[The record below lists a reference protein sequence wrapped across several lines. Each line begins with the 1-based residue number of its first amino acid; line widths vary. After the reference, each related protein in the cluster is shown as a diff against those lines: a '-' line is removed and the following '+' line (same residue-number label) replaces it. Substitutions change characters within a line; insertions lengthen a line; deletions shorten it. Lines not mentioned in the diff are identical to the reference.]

1 MSASKPRDRVRQTS
15 YEVLTDKLR
24 EEIVSGRLP
33 AGARLAI
40 EDIADRYTVSTMPV
54 RQALQ
59 RLQGEGI
66 IELLP
71 HKGAR
76 VVRPDLEF
84 VANVYDLRG
93 AVEGLL
99 ARKCLPRI
107 TNAAM
112 QRLDELHS
120 EFVTVVDKGDAD
132 RAFAVNREFHRL
144 IYVHAANPMALEIF
158 DRYVGLLGALRNRY
172 GINQQHLR
180 ERVGRVADTLATLHQ
195 KDAERLGFLAEHH
208 CELSKIELLELME
221 QDQGGDA

>member
-1 MSASKPRDRVRQTS
+1 MLASKPRDRVRQTS

-40 EDIADRYTVSTMPV
+40 EDIAERYAVSTMPV

-93 AVEGLL
+93 AVESLL

-120 EFVTVVDKGDAD
+120 EFVAVVDEGVGAD
-132 RAFAVNREFHRL
+132 RR
-144 IYVHAANPMALEIF
+144 
-158 DRYVGLLGALRNRY
+158 
-172 GINQQHLR
+172 HLR
-180 ERVGRVADTLATLHQ
+180 AP
-195 KDAERLGFLAEHH
+195 RL
-208 CELSKIELLELME
+208 
-221 QDQGGDA
+221 